1 MSIRGI
7 TLIIYKLLSFLD
19 AWKIKHQHHHVFS

>member
-7 TLIIYKLLSFLD
+7 TLIIYKLLAFLD
-19 AWKIKHQHHHVFS
+19 AWKMSTSVHVFS